1 MTISQSMTRQLTK
14 PMKILSAS
22 KTVVTS
28 ETSISISNQK
38 GTEPIYAE
46 LKGYEVLENTAR
58 YAKILLKHEL
68 TVPVSADEKLEEE
81 QKGIIEFMKREAG
94 RSEELTS
101 IPLETEM
108 TIFVDN
114 PQIRCK
120 TRFTNTAKDH
130 RIRLLVKTHNT
141 RPSKILKASMRW

>member
-1 MTISQSMTRQLTK
+1 MTRQLTK

-28 ETSISISNQK
+28 ETSISIFQPK

-68 TVPVSADEKLEEE
+68 TVPVSADEKLDAE
-81 QKGIIEFMKREAG
+81 QKGINRVYEA
-94 RSEELTS
+94 
-101 IPLETEM
+101 
-108 TIFVDN
+108 
-114 PQIRCK
+114 
-120 TRFTNTAKDH
+120 
-130 RIRLLVKTHNT
+130 
-141 RPSKILKASMRW
+141 